1 MLRCLQVGRP
11 ILSRHWLHIQRP
23 ATSSVILSRSFHTD
37 ASSTDQSNKPFW
49 DRGSG
54 SEHANAQFSKYFKD
68 LKHNEAY
75 RNVDPLLVHA
85 LSKEAYLSGREDAR
99 GTGPPGW
106 VALFSPVLKWIVL
119 LIVLYMIFDQTKK
132 IGLNVF
138 SSMEGDKFDQEYLVE
153 TSTKDFSDVKGLP
166 EILGEFEQVVDLIKN
181 KDKYD
186 GMGAKLPRGILLNG
200 PPGTG
205 KTLIAKAI
213 AGEAGVPFLY
223 ASGSQFDEMYVGVG
237 AKRMRKL
244 FSEAREQSPCIIFID
259 EIDAVGGKRGNRGG
273 GSEGSY
279 ARMTINQLL
288 QEMDGLMENQNVIVI
303 GATNLKNVIDPAL
316 LRPGRFDLTID
327 VPHPSK
333 EGREE
338 ILNYYFS
345 KVKHTKAIDVSKIA
359 AVTTGSSGAQL
370 ANIVNQAAI
379 RAVRQGHKEVDL
391 SHLQYAYDKITMGPE
406 LLSMKQNADGERKTA
421 IHEGGHCL
429 LAYLLNKEGV
439 YDNKPR
445 KMTVVRRGGALGHVS
460 FISDESSDENSQSL
474 QSLRSHLVVGMGG
487 RAAEAIF
494 AGEEK
499 VCTGAS
505 SDMNQA
511 LKIAQQIIMSA
522 SAGDQ
527 VKGRMIDLQTSSEKK
542 KEEVDRLIDTEIDI
556 AYKKAKSML
565 ENESERH
572 NLLIDAMLKFKT
584 LDYEE
589 IDLLLSKK
597 SLEALQNHRE
607 ENEKKRK
614 QSSEEKGSYIKKM
627 LGSESDEN

>member
-1 MLRCLQVGRP
+1 MFKSFQIGRP
-11 ILSRHWLHIQRP
+11 VLSSHLRHFQRPVLSRR
-23 ATSSVILSRSFHTD
+23 FHTD
-37 ASSTDQSNKPFW
+37 ERDQTKPFW
-49 DRGSG
+49 VRGSG
-54 SEHANAQFSKYFKD
+54 SEKANAQFQEYFKD
-68 LKHNEAY
+68 LKTNEAY

-85 LSKEAYLSGREDAR
+85 LSKEAYLVGRDDAN
-99 GTGPPGW
+99 GSAGVKSWAT
-106 VALFSPVLKWIVL
+106 VLAPVLKWAIVAV
-119 LIVLYMIFDQTKK
+119 IAYFIFGEVKK
-132 IGLNVF
+132 LGGNVF
-138 SSMEGDKFDQEYLVE
+138 ASMEGKEGDKFDQEYLVE
-153 TSTKDFSDVKGLP
+153 TSNKDFSDVKGLP
-166 EILGEFEQVVDLIKN
+166 EILGEFEQVVDLIKS

-186 GMGAKLPRGILLNG
+186 SMGAKLPRGILLNG

-303 GATNLKNVIDPAL
+303 GATNLKQVIDPAL

-345 KVKHTKAIDVSKIA
+345 KVKHSTSVDIEKIA
-359 AVTTGSSGAQL
+359 SVTSGSSGAQL

-379 RAVRQGHKEVDL
+379 RAVRQGHKEVDS

-406 LLSMKQNADGERKTA
+406 LISMKQNEAGERKTA

-429 LAYLLNKEGV
+429 LAYLLNKQGV
-439 YDNKPR
+439 YDSKPR
-445 KMTVVRRGGALGHVS
+445 KMTVIRRGGALGHVS
-460 FISDESSDENSQSL
+460 FISDEKSDENSQSL

-499 VCTGAS
+499 VCTGAAG
-505 SDMNQA
+505 DMKQA
-511 LKIAQQIIMSA
+511 LSIAQNIILGS

-527 VKGRMIDLQTSSEKK
+527 VKGRMIEIDSASEKK
-542 KEEVDRLIDTEIDI
+542 KEEVDRLIDNEIDI

-565 ENESERH
+565 ESESERH
-572 NLLIDAMLKFKT
+572 HLLIEALLKWKT

-589 IDLLLSKK
+589 IDILLSQK
-597 SLEALQNHRE
+597 SLEPVQRFRD
-607 ENEKKRK
+607 ENENKRK
-614 QSSEEKGSYIKKM
+614 QSSESGSYIKQI
-627 LGSESDEN
+627 LGNDSDEN

>member
-1 MLRCLQVGRP
+1 MFKCVQVGRP
-11 ILSRHWLHIQRP
+11 ILSRHWLRIQRP
-23 ATSSVILSRSFHTD
+23 SSTPNLILSRSFHQE
-37 ASSTDQSNKPFW
+37 SDQSSKPFW
-49 DRGSG
+49 DRGSSG
-54 SEHANAQFSKYFKD
+54 SEHANAQFSKYFKA

-85 LSKEAYLSGREDAR
+85 LSKEAYLSGREDAK
-99 GTGPPGW
+99 GSGPPQW
-106 VALFSPVLKWIVL
+106 VTLFAPILKWLVVIGA
-119 LIVLYMIFDQTKK
+119 LYMVFLQFKK
-132 IGLNVF
+132 IGFNVF
-138 SSMEGDKFDQEYLVE
+138 SNMEGDKFDQEYLVE

-186 GMGAKLPRGILLNG
+186 SMGAKLPRGILLNG

-345 KVKHTKAIDVSKIA
+345 KVKHTKAVDVAKIA

-406 LLSMKQNADGERKTA
+406 LSSMKQNESGERKTA

-460 FISDESSDENSQSL
+460 FISDENSDENSQSL
-474 QSLRSHLVVGMGG
+474 QSLRSHLIVGMGG

-494 AGEEK
+494 EGEEK

-511 LKIAQQIIMSA
+511 LKIAQQIIMHA

-565 ENESERH
+565 ETESERH
-572 NLLIDAMLKFKT
+572 QLLIDAMLKWKT

-597 SLEALQNHRE
+597 SLEALQKHRD

-614 QSSEEKGSYIKKM
+614 QTSEKGSYIKKI